1 MSIYTIN
8 LPEGVKSVG
17 VKPIVVTISSLNFF
31 GAVRFFPCATIVS
44 DNDDNNSV
52 VDGVSSDDDDDDD
65 DDVVVNDESSDDDD
79 DVVVACTE
87 DSSVS
92 MNDLS

>member
-1 MSIYTIN
+1 M
-8 LPEGVKSVG
+8 KSVG
-17 VKPIVVTISSLNFF
+17 VKPIVVTISSLYFL
-31 GAVRFFPCATIVS
+31 GAVRFFPCVAIVS

-52 VDGVSSDDDDDDD
+52 VDGVSSDDDDDD
-65 DDVVVNDESSDDDD
+65 VVVNDEFSDDDD
-79 DVVVACTE
+79 DDVACTE

>member
-1 MSIYTIN
+1 MSRYTIN

-52 VDGVSSDDDDDDD
+52 VDGVSSDDDD
-65 DDVVVNDESSDDDD
+65 VINDESSDDV
-79 DVVVACTE
+79 VVVACTE

>member
-17 VKPIVVTISSLNFF
+17 VKPIVVTISSLNFL

-52 VDGVSSDDDDDDD
+52 VDGVSSDDDD
-65 DDVVVNDESSDDDD
+65 VINDESSDDDD
-79 DVVVACTE
+79 DDVVVVACTE

>member
-1 MSIYTIN
+1 MNINTIN

-17 VKPIVVTISSLNFF
+17 VKPIVVTISSLYFL
-31 GAVRFFPCATIVS
+31 GAVRFFPCVAIVS

-52 VDGVSSDDDDDDD
+52 VDGVSSDV
-65 DDVVVNDESSDDDD
+65 DDVVVNDEFSDDDD
-79 DVVVACTE
+79 DDVACTE

>member
-1 MSIYTIN
+1 M
-8 LPEGVKSVG
+8 KSVG
-17 VKPIVVTISSLNFF
+17 VKPIVVTISSLYFL
-31 GAVRFFPCATIVS
+31 GAVRFFPCVTIVS

-52 VDGVSSDDDDDDD
+52 VDGVSSDG
-65 DDVVVNDESSDDDD
+65 DDVVVVNDKSSDDD
-79 DVVVACTE
+79 VVACTE

>member
-52 VDGVSSDDDDDDD
+52 VDGVSSDDDDDV
-65 DDVVVNDESSDDDD
+65 VVVNDESSDDD

>member
-52 VDGVSSDDDDDDD
+52 VDGVSSDDDD
-65 DDVVVNDESSDDDD
+65 VVNDESSDDDD